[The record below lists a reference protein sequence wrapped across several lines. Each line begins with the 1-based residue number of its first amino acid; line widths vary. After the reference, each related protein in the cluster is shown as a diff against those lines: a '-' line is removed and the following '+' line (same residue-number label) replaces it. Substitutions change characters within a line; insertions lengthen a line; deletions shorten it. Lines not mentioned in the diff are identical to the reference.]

1 MQFLFS
7 TLGRFRLIAFL
18 EGISYILLLFVAMP
32 LKYALNLPAMVQIV
46 GMAHGILFVAYVF
59 LLISVIIDQE
69 WSILFGIGLFVASLL
84 PFGTFYAD
92 AKYLSRKSLTQS

>member
-69 WSILFGIGLFVASLL
+69 WSILFGIGLFAASLL

-92 AKYLSRKSLTQS
+92 AKYLSRESLTQS